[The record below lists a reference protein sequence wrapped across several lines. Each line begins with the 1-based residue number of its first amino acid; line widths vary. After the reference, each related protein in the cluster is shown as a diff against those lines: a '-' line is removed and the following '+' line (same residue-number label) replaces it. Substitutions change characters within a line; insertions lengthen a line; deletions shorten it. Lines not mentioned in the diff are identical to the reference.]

1 MSKSAGGRNIPSWLR
16 VFGAPI
22 LVGAFSLAG
31 LLSAL
36 LLDEVGRYFAW
47 GALAL
52 PLGISA
58 WAYFRKA

>member
-1 MSKSAGGRNIPSWLR
+1 MSKTTGGRKTPNWLR
-16 VFGAPI
+16 VFGGPI

-36 LLDEVGRYFAW
+36 LLGDIGRYFAW

-58 WAYFRKA
+58 WAYVRKT